1 MIISN
6 QKQFIV
12 LVYERKGGFCS
23 EIVDKVSYE
32 TLLFLDG
39 FEIKGFNDYM
49 TGYLIANQGD

>member
-49 TGYLIANQGD
+49 TGYLIAN